1 MEIIIISLEIT
12 RNNYF
17 MARPS
22 KVTEA
27 DKKSIAVRVAN
38 GVDMHALMK
47 EYGFTTVKRIEQI
60 AKEYGAKKNANAPLV
75 DKYIENCQKNQDI
88 INTVSQQ
95 GGAIGEFAFMEKV
108 KQKLAH
114 AKLTPIISN
123 MQELLEK
130 VSASRTVYEKVSV
143 GEGIQNMEPRAVGV
157 QDAKEVKSLVD
168 AVTNFSIL
176 LGATE
181 PKQTTPTV
189 AIQNNNSNEAKVEN
203 KPQHIT
209 EVVNGAFAIEKTEN
223 E

>member
-1 MEIIIISLEIT
+1 LEIIIISLEIT

-75 DKYIENCQKNQDI
+75 DEYIENCQKNQAI
-88 INTVSQQ
+88 INIVSQQ
-95 GGAIGEFAFMEKV
+95 GGDVGEYAFMEKV

-114 AKLTPIISN
+114 AKLT
-123 MQELLEK
+123 LLEK
-130 VSASRTVYEKVSV
+130 VSASRTVYEKVNV
-143 GEGIQNMEPRAVGV
+143 GEGIQNIEPREVGV

-176 LGATE
+176 VGATE

-189 AIQNNNSNEAKVEN
+189 AIQNNNSAEAKVEN

-209 EVVNGAFAIEKTEN
+209 EVVNGAFAIETPEN

>member
-1 MEIIIISLEIT
+1 
-12 RNNYF
+12 

-22 KVTEA
+22 KVTDA

-38 GVDMHALMK
+38 GVDMEALAK

-75 DKYIENCQKNQDI
+75 DEYIENCQKNQAI

-123 MQELLEK
+123 MQELLER
-130 VSASRTVYEKVSV
+130 VSASRTVYEKVNI
-143 GEGIQNMEPRAVGV
+143 GEGVQNIEPREVGV
-157 QDAKEVKSLVD
+157 QDAKEIKSLVD
-168 AVTNFSIL
+168 AVNGFSIL
-176 LGATE
+176 VGATE
-181 PKQTTPTV
+181 PRQPAPAV
-189 AIQNNNSNEAKVEN
+189 AIQNNNSAEAKVESLTYT
-203 KPQHIT
+203 KTQDEKAQKLLASVIPQD
-209 EVVNGAFAIEKTEN
+209 E
-223 E
+223 

>member
-1 MEIIIISLEIT
+1 LEIIIISLEIT

-38 GVDMHALMK
+38 GVDMEALAK

-75 DKYIENCQKNQDI
+75 DEYISNCQKNQAI
-88 INTVSQQ
+88 IETVHQQ

-108 KQKLAH
+108 KQKLSH

-123 MQELLEK
+123 MHELLER
-130 VSASRTVYEKVSV
+130 VSASRVVYEKINIGDGV
-143 GEGIQNMEPRAVGV
+143 QNMEPREVGV
-157 QDAKEVKSLVD
+157 QDAKEIKSLMD
-168 AVTNFSIL
+168 AVSNYSIL
-176 LGATE
+176 VGATD
-181 PKQTTPTV
+181 PRQPTV
-189 AIQNNNSNEAKVEN
+189 AIQNNQTNNQSEEGKTKTTKEPLIIFEPHYAEN
-203 KPQHIT
+203 KD
-209 EVVNGAFAIEKTEN
+209 
-223 E
+223 

>member
-1 MEIIIISLEIT
+1 
-12 RNNYF
+12 

-22 KVTEA
+22 KVTDA

-38 GVDMHALMK
+38 GVDMEALAK

-75 DKYIENCQKNQDI
+75 DEYIENCQKNQAI

-123 MQELLEK
+123 MQELLER
-130 VSASRTVYEKVSV
+130 VSASRTVYEKVNI
-143 GEGIQNMEPRAVGV
+143 GEGVQNIEPREVGV
-157 QDAKEVKSLVD
+157 QDAKEIKSLVD
-168 AVTNFSIL
+168 AVNGFSIL
-176 LGATE
+176 VGATE
-181 PKQTTPTV
+181 PRQPTPTV
-189 AIQNNNSNEAKVEN
+189 AIQNNNSAEAKVESLTYT
-203 KPQHIT
+203 KTQDEKAQKLLASVIPQD
-209 EVVNGAFAIEKTEN
+209 E
-223 E
+223 

>member
-1 MEIIIISLEIT
+1 
-12 RNNYF
+12 

-22 KVTEA
+22 KVTDA

-38 GVDMHALMK
+38 GVDMEALAK

-75 DKYIENCQKNQDI
+75 DEYIDNCQKNQAI

-123 MQELLEK
+123 MKELLER
-130 VSASRTVYEKVSV
+130 VSASRTVYEKVNI
-143 GEGIQNMEPRAVGV
+143 GEGVQNIEPREVGV
-157 QDAKEVKSLVD
+157 QDAKEIKSLVD
-168 AVTNFSIL
+168 AVNGFSIL
-176 LGATE
+176 VGATE
-181 PKQTTPTV
+181 PRQPTPAV
-189 AIQNNNSNEAKVEN
+189 AIQNNNSAEAKVESLTYT
-203 KPQHIT
+203 KTQDEKAQKLLASVIPQD
-209 EVVNGAFAIEKTEN
+209 E
-223 E
+223 

>member
-1 MEIIIISLEIT
+1 
-12 RNNYF
+12 

-75 DKYIENCQKNQDI
+75 DEYIENCQKNQAI
-88 INTVSQQ
+88 INIVSQQ
-95 GGAIGEFAFMEKV
+95 GGDVGEYAFMEKV

-123 MQELLEK
+123 MQELLER
-130 VSASRTVYEKVSV
+130 VTASRTVYEKVSL
-143 GEGIQNMEPRAVGV
+143 EGGGQILEKREVGV
-157 QDAKEVKSLVD
+157 QDAKEVKSLVE
-168 AVTNFSIL
+168 AVNGFSIL
-176 LGATE
+176 VGVTD
-181 PKQTTPTV
+181 PKTTPTV
-189 AIQNNNSNEAKVEN
+189 AIQNNNSAEAKVEN

-209 EVVNGAFAIEKTEN
+209 EVVNGAFAIETPEN